1 MRFSRTILAVT
12 APLLAASMLAAP
24 ALAAPAAA
32 APAPSVKDGVDA
44 WEGGNYQRAV
54 AIWRPIALA
63 GDPDAQFNLGQAYK
77 LGRGV
82 PADLA
87 QAEGWYRRAA
97 KQGHLQAEDNL
108 GLVLF
113 TANRREEAMP
123 FVVRSAA
130 RGEPR
135 AQYVLGT
142 AHFNGDLAA
151 QDWPRAYAL
160 TKRASDAGLGIA
172 SARLVQLDNLIPL
185 DQRQAG
191 LAMIPEMEKS
201 EQRERLAAVNAA
213 APPTPSPAPSP
224 VKTASLP
231 ASVPGTSY
239 TPPPVI
245 TPERAPPKNPV
256 AANATAAATGA
267 MTDAAKA
274 IVSQPLRA
282 PSQPIRPVELPA
294 ATPVSSAP
302 GTSYAAPPE
311 SGDLPPAAAPKP
323 APPKPAPAPVRTA
336 PPKAQPVPPA
346 AAPVRTASSDK
357 WRAQLGAFSNEGNA
371 RNLWVALEKKHP
383 ALASNQPY
391 LVQSGKLTRL
401 QAGDFATK
409 GEADK
414 FCATVG
420 SASQPCV
427 VMSNK

>member
-12 APLLAASMLAAP
+12 APLLAASMLATP
-24 ALAAPAAA
+24 ALGAPAAA
-32 APAPSVKDGVDA
+32 SAASVKDGVDA

-87 QAEGWYRRAA
+87 QAEDWYRRAA

-123 FVVRSAA
+123 FIARSAA

-213 APPTPSPAPSP
+213 APPAPSPAPSP

-245 TPERAPPKNPV
+245 TERAPPKNAV
-256 AANATAAATGA
+256 AANAAAAATGA

-274 IVSQPLRA
+274 IVGQPLRS
-282 PSQPIRPVELPA
+282 PSQPIKPVELPA
-294 ATPVSSAP
+294 ATPVSGAP

-311 SGDLPPAAAPKP
+311 SGDLPPAAT
-323 APPKPAPAPVRTA
+323 PPKPAPAPVKAA
-336 PPKAQPVPPA
+336 PPKPQPAPPA
-346 AAPVRTASSDK
+346 AAPVRAASADK

-371 RNLWVALEKKHP
+371 RNLWTALERKHP

-391 LVQSGKLTRL
+391 LVKSGKLTRL
-401 QAGDFATK
+401 QVGDFATK

-414 FCATVG
+414 FCAAVG